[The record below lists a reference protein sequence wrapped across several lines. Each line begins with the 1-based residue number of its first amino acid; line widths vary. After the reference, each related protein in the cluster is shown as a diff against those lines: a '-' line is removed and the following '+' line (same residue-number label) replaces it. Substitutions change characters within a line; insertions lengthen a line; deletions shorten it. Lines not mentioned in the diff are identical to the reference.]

1 MTSNTPSPTALKV
14 LISQM
19 PQSTHKARDLKA
31 YLDNASGA
39 PVDPRVLDEMLP
51 YFTENIGNPSSFHSE
66 GFKALRAINKARQQI
81 ADLINAEPAEIFF
94 TASATEATNLAII
107 GGANRYKNKGNRVV
121 SSAIEHIST
130 VNICKELTRGGW
142 EYQQA
147 PVDKYG
153 VVLLDKL
160 DELINDKTV
169 IVSVM
174 AVNGEIGTIEP
185 ITEVGKLAHK
195 KGAFLHTDATAALGK
210 IPLDVK
216 TMDIDMMTL
225 SSNDIGGPK
234 GVGALYM
241 KKSMRIRPVIIGGGQ
256 EQGLRSGTENTPGIV
271 GFGKA
276 AEIAKQELP
285 EAAKRLTELRDYL
298 IKGVTSTIPESYL
311 NGHPVIRA
319 PNNANI
325 RFSYIE
331 GEALI
336 LSLDDV
342 GVQVNTGS
350 ACAAKTLEPSACLL
364 ATGLKPE
371 DAHGSLVFTLGKANN
386 KEQIEY
392 VIEILPAI
400 VKRLRAMSSITPEEL
415 K

>member
-1 MTSNTPSPTALKV
+1 M
-14 LISQM
+14 
-19 PQSTHKARDLKA
+19 
-31 YLDNASGA
+31 DNGSGA
-39 PVDPRVLDEMLP
+39 PIDPRVLQEMLP
-51 YFTENIGNPSSFHSE
+51 YLTEHAGNPSSFHSE
-66 GFKALRAINKARQQI
+66 GFKALKAINKAREQV
-81 ADLINAEPAEIFF
+81 ASLINAEPAEIFF

-107 GGANRYKNKGNRVV
+107 GGANRYKNKGNRIV
-121 SSAIEHIST
+121 SSAVEHIST

-147 PVDKYG
+147 PVDKFG
-153 VVLLDKL
+153 FILLDKL
-160 DELINDKTV
+160 DELVTDKTV

-174 AVNGEIGTIEP
+174 AANGEIGTIEP
-185 ITEVGKLAHK
+185 IREAAAVAHK
-195 KGAFLHTDATAALGK
+195 KGAYFHTDATAALGK

-216 TMDIDMMTL
+216 AMDIDMMTL
-225 SSNDIGGPK
+225 SSNDINGPK
-234 GVGALYM
+234 GVGALYI
-241 KKSMRIRPVIIGGGQ
+241 KKTLRLRPVIIGGGQ

-276 AEIAKQELP
+276 AELAKAEMP
-285 EAAKRLTELRDYL
+285 EEAKRLTELRDRL
-298 IKGVTSTIPESYL
+298 IKGLTTTIPDAYL
-311 NGHPVIRA
+311 NGHPTNRT
-319 PNNANI
+319 PNNANV

-331 GEALI
+331 GEALT

-342 GVQVNTGS
+342 GIQTNTGS

-386 KEQIEY
+386 KDQVNY
-392 VIEILPAI
+392 VIQQMPGI

>member
-1 MTSNTPSPTALKV
+1 
-14 LISQM
+14 M
-19 PQSTHKARDLKA
+19 PRLRKSIRKARDLKA
-31 YLDNASGA
+31 YLDNGSGA
-39 PVDPRVLDEMLP
+39 SVDPRVVEEMLP
-51 YFTENIGNPSSFHSE
+51 YMTEHFGNPSSFHSE
-66 GFKALRAINKARQQI
+66 GFAALRAINKARQQI
-81 ADLINAEPAEIFF
+81 AHLINAEPGEIFF

-107 GGANRYKNKGNRVV
+107 GGATRYKNKGNRIV
-121 SSAIEHIST
+121 SSAVEHIST
-130 VNICKELTRGGW
+130 VNICKELTRSGW
-142 EYQQA
+142 EYLQA
-147 PVDKYG
+147 PVDQYG
-153 VVLLDKL
+153 AVQLDKL
-160 DELINDKTV
+160 EELVTPQTV
-169 IVSVM
+169 FVSVM

-185 ITEVGKLAHK
+185 IEEAAKQAHA
-195 KGAFLHTDATAALGK
+195 KGAFFHTDATAALGK

-276 AEIAKQELP
+276 AEIANQELP
-285 EAAKRLTELRDYL
+285 TEAKRLAELRDYL
-298 IKGVTSTIPESYL
+298 IRGVTSTIPESYL
-311 NGHPVIRA
+311 NGHPVNRA

-371 DAHGSLVFTLGKANN
+371 DAHGSLVFTFSKANN
-386 KEQIEY
+386 KEQIDY
-392 VIEILPAI
+392 VIEKLPAI

>member
-1 MTSNTPSPTALKV
+1 M
-14 LISQM
+14 
-19 PQSTHKARDLKA
+19 KA
-31 YLDNASGA
+31 YMDNGSGA
-39 PVDPRVLDEMLP
+39 PIDPRVLQEMLP
-51 YFTENIGNPSSFHSE
+51 YLTEHAGNPSSFHSE
-66 GFKALRAINKARQQI
+66 GFKALKAINKVREQVAS
-81 ADLINAEPAEIFF
+81 LINAEPAEIFF

-107 GGANRYKNKGNRVV
+107 GGANRYKNKGNRIV
-121 SSAIEHIST
+121 SSAVEHIST

-147 PVDKYG
+147 PVDKFG
-153 VVLLDKL
+153 FILLDKL
-160 DELINDKTV
+160 DELVTDKTV

-174 AVNGEIGTIEP
+174 AANGEIGTIEP
-185 ITEVGKLAHK
+185 IREAAAVAHK
-195 KGAFLHTDATAALGK
+195 KGAYFHTDATAALGK

-216 TMDIDMMTL
+216 AMDIDMMTL
-225 SSNDIGGPK
+225 SSNDINGPK
-234 GVGALYM
+234 GVGALYI
-241 KKSMRIRPVIIGGGQ
+241 KKTLRLRPVIIGGGQ

-276 AEIAKQELP
+276 AELAKAEMP
-285 EAAKRLTELRDYL
+285 EEAKRLTELRDRL
-298 IKGVTSTIPESYL
+298 IKGLTTTIPDAYL
-311 NGHPVIRA
+311 NGHPTNRT
-319 PNNANI
+319 PNNANV

-331 GEALI
+331 GEALT

-342 GVQVNTGS
+342 GIQTNTGS

-386 KEQIEY
+386 KDQVDY
-392 VIEILPAI
+392 VIQQMPGI

>member
-1 MTSNTPSPTALKV
+1 M
-14 LISQM
+14 
-19 PQSTHKARDLKA
+19 KA
-31 YLDNASGA
+31 YMDNGSGA
-39 PVDPRVLDEMLP
+39 PIDPRALQEMLP
-51 YFTENIGNPSSFHSE
+51 YLTEHAGNPSSFHSE
-66 GFKALRAINKARQQI
+66 GFKALKAINRAREQV
-81 ADLINAEPAEIFF
+81 ASLINAEPAEIFF

-107 GGANRYKNKGNRVV
+107 GGANRYKNKGNRIV
-121 SSAIEHIST
+121 SSAVEHIST

-147 PVDKYG
+147 PVDKFG
-153 VVLLDKL
+153 FILLDKL
-160 DELINDKTV
+160 DELVTDKTV

-174 AVNGEIGTIEP
+174 AANGEIGTIEP
-185 ITEVGKLAHK
+185 IREAAAVAHK
-195 KGAFLHTDATAALGK
+195 KGAYFHTDATAALGK

-216 TMDIDMMTL
+216 AMDIDMMTL
-225 SSNDIGGPK
+225 SSNDINGPK
-234 GVGALYM
+234 GVGALYI
-241 KKSMRIRPVIIGGGQ
+241 KKTLRLRPVIIGGGQ

-276 AEIAKQELP
+276 AELAKAEMP
-285 EAAKRLTELRDYL
+285 EEAKRLTELRDRL
-298 IKGVTSTIPESYL
+298 IKGLTTTIPDAYL
-311 NGHPVIRA
+311 NGHPTNRT
-319 PNNANI
+319 PNNANV

-331 GEALI
+331 GEALT

-342 GVQVNTGS
+342 GIQTNTGS

-386 KEQIEY
+386 KDQINY
-392 VIEILPAI
+392 VIQQMPGI

>member
-1 MTSNTPSPTALKV
+1 M
-14 LISQM
+14 
-19 PQSTHKARDLKA
+19 
-31 YLDNASGA
+31 DNGSGA
-39 PVDPRVLDEMLP
+39 PIDPRVLQEMLP
-51 YFTENIGNPSSFHSE
+51 YLTEHAGNPSSFHSE
-66 GFKALRAINKARQQI
+66 GFKALKAINKVREQVAS
-81 ADLINAEPAEIFF
+81 LINAEPAEIFF

-107 GGANRYKNKGNRVV
+107 GGANRYKNKGNRIV
-121 SSAIEHIST
+121 SSAVEHIST

-147 PVDKYG
+147 PVDKFG
-153 VVLLDKL
+153 FILLDKL
-160 DELINDKTV
+160 DELVTDKTV

-174 AVNGEIGTIEP
+174 AANGEIGTIEP
-185 ITEVGKLAHK
+185 IREAAAVAHK
-195 KGAFLHTDATAALGK
+195 KGAYFHTDATAALGK

-216 TMDIDMMTL
+216 AMDIDMMTL
-225 SSNDIGGPK
+225 SSNDINGPK
-234 GVGALYM
+234 GVGALYI
-241 KKSMRIRPVIIGGGQ
+241 KKTLRLRPVIIGGGQ

-276 AEIAKQELP
+276 AELAKAEMP
-285 EAAKRLTELRDYL
+285 EEAKRLTELRDRL
-298 IKGVTSTIPESYL
+298 IKGLTTTIPDAYL
-311 NGHPVIRA
+311 NGHPTNRT
-319 PNNANI
+319 PNNANV

-331 GEALI
+331 GEALT

-342 GVQVNTGS
+342 GIQTNTGS

-386 KEQIEY
+386 KDQVDY
-392 VIEILPAI
+392 VIQQMPGI

>member
-1 MTSNTPSPTALKV
+1 MMS
-14 LISQM
+14 
-19 PQSTHKARDLKA
+19 
-31 YLDNASGA
+31 
-39 PVDPRVLDEMLP
+39 
-51 YFTENIGNPSSFHSE
+51 YFTEHVGNPSSFHSE
-66 GFKALRAINKARQQI
+66 GFKALRAINGAHGQI
-81 ADLINAEPAEIFF
+81 AALINAEPGEIYF

-107 GGANRYKNKGNRVV
+107 GGATRYKNKGNRVV
-121 SSAIEHIST
+121 SSAVEHIST
-130 VNICKELTRGGW
+130 VNICKELTRSGW

-147 PVDKYG
+147 PVDADG

-160 DELINDKTV
+160 DELVNDKTV

-185 ITEVGKLAHK
+185 IAEAAKIAHK
-195 KGAFLHTDATAALGK
+195 KGAYFHTDATAALGK
-210 IPLDVK
+210 ISLDVK
-216 TMDIDMMTL
+216 AMDIDMMTL
-225 SSNDIGGPK
+225 SSNDIYGPK

-241 KKSMRIRPVIIGGGQ
+241 RKTMRIRPVIIGGGQ

-276 AEIAKQELP
+276 AELAKQELP
-285 EAAKRLTELRDYL
+285 AEAKRLTELRDRL
-298 IKGVTSTIPESYL
+298 IKGVTTTIPESHL
-311 NGHPVIRA
+311 NGHPTNRS

-325 RFSYIE
+325 RFSFIE

-342 GVQVNTGS
+342 GIQVNTGS

-386 KEQIEY
+386 KEQIDY
-392 VIEILPAI
+392 IIEQLPAI
-400 VKRLRAMSSITPEEL
+400 VKRLRSMSSITPEEL

>member
-1 MTSNTPSPTALKV
+1 MD
-14 LISQM
+14 
-19 PQSTHKARDLKA
+19 HG
-31 YLDNASGA
+31 SGS
-39 PVDPRVLDEMLP
+39 PVDPRVLQEMLP
-51 YFTENIGNPSSFHSE
+51 YFTEHVGNPSSFHSE
-66 GFKALRAINKARQQI
+66 GFKALKAINVARKQI

-107 GGANRYKNKGNRVV
+107 GGAIRYKNKGNRVV
-121 SSAIEHIST
+121 SSAVEHIST
-130 VNICKELTRGGW
+130 VNICKELTRTGW

-147 PVDKYG
+147 PVDADG

-160 DELINDKTV
+160 DELVTDKTV
-169 IVSVM
+169 IVTVM
-174 AVNGEIGTIEP
+174 AANGEIGTIQP
-185 ITEVGKLAHK
+185 IKEAAAVAHK
-195 KGAFLHTDATAALGK
+195 KSAFFHTDATAALGK

-216 TMDIDMMTL
+216 AMDIDLMTL
-225 SSNDIGGPK
+225 SSNDIYGPK
-234 GVGALYM
+234 GVGALYI
-241 KKSMRIRPVIIGGGQ
+241 KKTLRLRPVIIGGGQ

-276 AEIAKQELP
+276 AELAKQDLLAE
-285 EAAKRLTELRDYL
+285 AKRLTGLRDNL
-298 IKGVTSTIPESYL
+298 IKGITSTIPETYL
-311 NGHPVIRA
+311 NGHPTNRT
-319 PNNANI
+319 PNNANV

-386 KEQIEY
+386 KEQIDY
-392 VIEILPAI
+392 VIQQLPAI
-400 VKRLRAMSSITPEEL
+400 VKRLRSMSSITPEEL